1 MNSAYGFAT
10 LAIHAGQDA
19 DPATGAVTS
28 PIYQTSTYKQDRVG
42 ELRGGYEYSRA
53 GNPTRTA
60 LEQCLTAIEHG
71 TPPPITFSS
80 GLAAEDC
87 VIRTICTAGEPDHHA
102 FNDAYGGTIRLFTK
116 VLAAWGASRPRPRGP
131 DQPRGTGAGAE
142 HPGATNGVVR
152 DPDQSAAEGDRRI
165 SALSDICHAAGALL
179 VVDNTF
185 ATPVLQQPLT
195 LGADVVMHST
205 TKYIGGHSDLIG
217 GALITNESE
226 LGERLHFHQFAACS
240 AIPGPFDALADAAR
254 HQDPLDVRMARHCDN
269 AEAIPCVLLGEHPA
283 ADKVFYPGHDG
294 ADSHQMRRGGG
305 MVSFLAAGGESAA
318 RTVCENTTLFTLGE
332 SLGGV
337 ESLIELPGQMTH
349 ASLRG
354 TELEVPSNLV
364 RLSVGIESPD
374 DLIAD
379 LDKALATAGTVG
391 L

>member
-1 MNSAYGFAT
+1 
-10 LAIHAGQDA
+10 
-19 DPATGAVTS
+19 
-28 PIYQTSTYKQDRVG
+28 
-42 ELRGGYEYSRA
+42 
-53 GNPTRTA
+53 
-60 LEQCLTAIEHG
+60 
-71 TPPPITFSS
+71 
-80 GLAAEDC
+80 
-87 VIRTICTAGEPDHHA
+87 
-102 FNDAYGGTIRLFTK
+102 
-116 VLAAWGASRPRPRGP
+116 
-131 DQPRGTGAGAE
+131 
-142 HPGATNGVVR
+142 
-152 DPDQSAAEGDRRI
+152 
-165 SALSDICHAAGALL
+165 
-179 VVDNTF
+179 
-185 ATPVLQQPLT
+185 
-195 LGADVVMHST
+195 MHST

-217 GALITNESE
+217 GALITNDSE
-226 LGERLHFHQFAACS
+226 LGERLHFHQFAAG
-240 AIPGPFDALADAAR
+240 AIPGPFDAWLTLR
-254 HQDPLDVRMARHCDN
+254 GIKTLEVRMARHCDN
-269 AEAIPCVLLGEHPA
+269 AEAIVCFLGEHPA

>member
-71 TPPPITFSS
+71 TRAVTFSS

-87 VIRTICTAGEPDHHA
+87 VIRTI
-102 FNDAYGGTIRLFTK
+102 F
-116 VLAAWGASRPRPRGP
+116 
-131 DQPRGTGAGAE
+131 
-142 HPGATNGVVR
+142 
-152 DPDQSAAEGDRRI
+152 
-165 SALSDICHAAGALL
+165 AAGALL

-217 GALITNESE
+217 GALITNDSE
-226 LGERLHFHQFAACS
+226 LGERLHFHQFAAG
-240 AIPGPFDALADAAR
+240 AIPGPFDAWLTLR
-254 HQDPLDVRMARHCDN
+254 GIKTLDVRMARHCDN
-269 AEAIPCVLLGEHPA
+269 AEAIVRFLGEHPA